1 MKRSFW
7 NIRVAL
13 SPVMCPS
20 KNKAEKDSHMLKRER
35 HCDRR
40 GSN

>member
-13 SPVMCPS
+13 NQVMCPS
-20 KNKAEKDSHMLKRER
+20 KNKAEKDFISIGEEQAV
-35 HCDRR
+35 
-40 GSN
+40 